1 MKRNIREIFKLTLT
15 AAILFTILSV
25 TVAEAAQVNNFRLK
39 FPKGKSSTAQ
49 TRSIKASGIHDIFFR
64 ARKGQRVNIKITST
78 DGAVQFNLGAM
89 NEFDVN
95 PIQDNTQ
102 NYTGKLPFAGT
113 GEYVIRVESEQ
124 ATRYT
129 LNVSIQ

>member
-1 MKRNIREIFKLTLT
+1 MKRNTRKIFKSTLT
-15 AAILFTILSV
+15 ATILFVLLSV
-25 TVAEAAQVNNFRLK
+25 TVTEAAQVNNFRLK
-39 FPKGKSSTAQ
+39 FPKGKSSAAQ
-49 TRSIKASGIHDIFFR
+49 TRNIKAGGMHDIFFR

-78 DGAVQFNLGAM
+78 DGVAQFNLGAM
-89 NEFDVN
+89 NKFDVD

-102 NYTGKLPFAGT
+102 SYTGKLPFAGI

-129 LNVSIQ
+129 LSVSIQ